1 MKADRAKKEAAAAE
15 GEEVKMEEDAAL
27 EDPVP
32 EITPEQ

>member
-1 MKADRAKKEAAAAE
+1 MKADRAKKEAEASGAD
-15 GEEVKMEEDAAL
+15 VKMDEDAVA